1 MESVEYLRAN
11 IITKILFFSPSAD
24 VVRFQK
30 ESFSILNVLKKKND
44 KYENF
49 THVEISK
56 FIRFLK

>member
-1 MESVEYLRAN
+1 M
-11 IITKILFFSPSAD
+11 LFLPPSAD

-30 ESFSILNVLKKKND
+30 ESLSILSVFQEGD
-44 KYENF
+44 KHENF